1 MKEISLNILDIAENS
16 VKAGATLTEITVNE
30 TDDTLTLKISDNGC
44 GMTAETLKAVTDP
57 FYTTRTTRKVGM
69 GLPLLKME
77 AEQTGGTFDISSR
90 AESEYP
96 EDHGTEVTAVFN
108 KKHIDYT
115 PLGDVVS
122 SIVTLI
128 QGHPD
133 TDFLFTH
140 TYGSKS
146 VALDTRELRAVLEEV
161 PLNSYEVLKFIEET
175 LEKGRKHM
183 KSLAELQAIK
193 EKMRDKVILREGV
206 NSVRVVVGMA
216 TCGIA
221 AGARPVLNAL
231 VEGVNKEGLT
241 EKVTVSQTGCIG
253 ICQLEPIVEVF
264 EPGKEK
270 ITYVKMTPEKAA
282 RVIEEHLKNGNVV
295 NEYTIAAHK

>member
-16 VKAGATLTEITVNE
+16 VKAGASLTEITVNE
-30 TDDTLTLKISDNGC
+30 TEDTLTLKIRDNGC
-44 GMTAETLKAVTDP
+44 GMTAETLKTVTDP

-77 AEQTGGTFDISSR
+77 AEQTGGKFAITSK

-115 PLGDVVS
+115 PLGDVAS

-140 TYGSKS
+140 NGAGKNA
-146 VALDTRELRAVLEEV
+146 VLDTRELRTVLEDV
-161 PLNSYEVLKFIEET
+161 PLNSYEVLCWINNFLKEE
-175 LEKGRKHM
+175 E
-183 KSLAELQAIK
+183 
-193 EKMRDKVILREGV
+193 
-206 NSVRVVVGMA
+206 
-216 TCGIA
+216 
-221 AGARPVLNAL
+221 
-231 VEGVNKEGLT
+231 NK
-241 EKVTVSQTGCIG
+241 
-253 ICQLEPIVEVF
+253 
-264 EPGKEK
+264 
-270 ITYVKMTPEKAA
+270 
-282 RVIEEHLKNGNVV
+282 
-295 NEYTIAAHK
+295 